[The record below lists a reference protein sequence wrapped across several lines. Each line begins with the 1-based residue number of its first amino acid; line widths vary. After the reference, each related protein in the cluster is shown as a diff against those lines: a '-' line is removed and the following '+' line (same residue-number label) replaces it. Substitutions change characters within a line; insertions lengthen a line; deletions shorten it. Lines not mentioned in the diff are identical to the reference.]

1 LGAAD
6 GDMPSLS
13 LFNILVGYFTHEGF
27 EPVDTDLAYFKRLS
41 EEDLLRKSI
50 IDNLTMVLR
59 TRQGSI
65 AHLPDFGLPDIMQ
78 VYIDSGYTFEPL
90 KKQIRD
96 TILKYEPRI
105 ANVRLENPQFD
116 KHTMRL
122 FLKIMATIKDF
133 AHTEILLTEFS
144 ATGWTKVLSVKDQ
157 EWT

>member
-1 LGAAD
+1 
-6 GDMPSLS
+6 MHNIS
-13 LFNILVGYFTHEGF
+13 LFNLLVGYFTHEGI
-27 EPVDTDLAYFKRLS
+27 EPVDADLAYFRQLS
-41 EEDLLRKSI
+41 EIELIRRSV

-59 TRQGSI
+59 TRQGSV

-78 VYIDSGYTFEPL
+78 VYIDSGYSFDPL

-105 ANVRLENPQFD
+105 ASVRLENPQFD
-116 KHTMRL
+116 KPNMRL

-144 ATGWTKVLSVKDQ
+144 ATGWTKVVAVKDQ